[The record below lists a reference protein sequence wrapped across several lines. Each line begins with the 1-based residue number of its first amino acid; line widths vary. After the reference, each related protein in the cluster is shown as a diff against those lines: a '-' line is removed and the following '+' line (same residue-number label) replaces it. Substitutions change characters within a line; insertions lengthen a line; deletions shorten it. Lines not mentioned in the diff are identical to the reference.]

1 MAKRLLDIIVTHYNE
16 PWEIVRPFFD
26 MLNAQRSIDF
36 NRFKVWIVQDG
47 PAPTVIPSGYF
58 NGSQIRYDW
67 ITIPYSGVSAAR
79 NAGMD
84 KADSEWIC
92 FCDCDDSFASIY
104 SLKFLFYILD
114 PNQPYDLMWNKFY
127 KNYYL
132 DKDDPLDIE
141 QEYNHVWIHNKYYR
155 LSFLREHNI
164 RFPEGIFMSED
175 SAFNNVVEMEIGEG
189 RIGTINTTEPLYS
202 WVRRPGSITTDPD
215 RYYKNIEGHFERNL
229 WVLNEYRKRNH
240 PRSEFVVGRT
250 VTDAYAF
257 LVRYPVND
265 DFRRITDIIRE
276 KFWKDNGEIFEKL
289 TDEIKKLC
297 LDASEKEAGIAN
309 LDIPGKMSLEEF
321 VEWLKK

>member
-1 MAKRLLDIIVTHYNE
+1 MAKRLLDIVVTHYQE

-26 MLNAQRSIDF
+26 VLCAQRSVDF
-36 NRFKVWIVQDG
+36 TKFKVWIVQDG
-47 PAPTVIPSGYF
+47 PAPSVIPNGYF
-58 NGSQIRYDW
+58 EGSSLQYEW
-67 ITIPYSGVSAAR
+67 IVIPHKGVAAAR

-84 KADSEWIC
+84 QADSEWIC
-92 FCDCDDSFASIY
+92 FCDCDDVFASVY
-104 SLKFLFYILD
+104 SLKMLFYILSPD
-114 PNQPYDLMWNKFY
+114 QPYDLMWNKFY
-127 KNYYL
+127 KNYFL
-132 DKDDPLDIE
+132 SEGDPLDIE
-141 QEYNHVWIHNKYYR
+141 LEYNHVWIHNKYYR
-155 LSFLREHNI
+155 LSFLREHEI

-175 SAFNNVVEMEIGEG
+175 SAFNNVVEMGIGEG
-189 RIGTINTTEPLYS
+189 RIGQINTTEPLYA
-202 WVRRPGSITTDPD
+202 WVRRPNSITTDPD

-240 PRSEFVVGRT
+240 PRTGFVVART

-276 KFWKDNGEIFEKL
+276 KFWKENGEIFEKL
-289 TDEIKKLC
+289 TDEVKQLS
-297 LDASEKEAGIAN
+297 LNASEKEAGIAN